1 MKKGTVSVACFHYLQ
16 SGFKIEVFNDFNYVK
31 EQRWGKMSKRLLP
44 LFLITFFFFFCCI
57 PKNANASPESASA
70 SQESEDV
77 DTKKSLSAFPIL
89 MYDTDIGLGYGG
101 KAKFVNYLS
110 RKESFDFTVFNSS
123 KGERWYVFT
132 FSIPDIEIRQG
143 KRYALSF
150 DLKAE
155 YDKYLKYN
163 FYGTGPDS
171 KKDDETGFTYEKK
184 ELQLRFGRGFTPYF
198 VMAAHYIIRNIKYF
212 KVEEDRSF
220 SETLEKIGGKFS
232 PFASLVARYDTSDSQ
247 IHPKRGFRLI
257 FQNDVASSF
266 FGNKNAHFYRFTLD
280 FRKYILLFGNKDVLA
295 FRTLVQKISGKN
307 EKIPL
312 FEYSVLG
319 GGSEMAAMRGYR
331 LDRFQGKGKFLV
343 NIEYRFSLWKKL
355 GGNVFVDGGLVWP
368 SWSEIKLDKTV
379 VDIGWG
385 LRYYLQNF
393 VVRFD
398 MGFSNEGL
406 GIYFNFGHVF

>member
-1 MKKGTVSVACFHYLQ
+1 MR
-16 SGFKIEVFNDFNYVK
+16 E
-31 EQRWGKMSKRLLP
+31 KMRKKRLS
-44 LFLITFFFFFCCI
+44 LFLVTIFFWLFI
-57 PKNANASPESASA
+57 VPKSANAALRNEEKDA
-70 SQESEDV
+70 
-77 DTKKSLSAFPIL
+77 KKSLSAFPIL
-89 MYDTDIGLGYGG
+89 MYDTDIGVGYGG
-101 KAKFVNYLS
+101 KAKFVNYLF

-184 ELQLRFGRGFTPYF
+184 ELQLRFGSGFTPYF
-198 VMAAHYIIRNIKYF
+198 VMEAHYILRNIKYF
-212 KVEEDRSF
+212 KVEEDRPF
-220 SETLEKIGGKFS
+220 SEMLEKIGGKFS
-232 PFASLVARYDTSDSQ
+232 PFVSLVARYDTSDSQ
-247 IHPKRGFRLI
+247 IHPKRGSRLI

-331 LDRFQGKGKFLV
+331 LDRFQDKGKFLV
-343 NIEYRFSLWKKL
+343 NVEYRFPLWKKL

-368 SWSEIKLDKTV
+368 SWSEIRLDKTV

>member
-1 MKKGTVSVACFHYLQ
+1 LQ

-31 EQRWGKMSKRLLP
+31 EQRWRKMTKRLLP

-57 PKNANASPESASA
+57 PKNANASPKSANA
-70 SQESEDV
+70 ALRNEEKDA
-77 DTKKSLSAFPIL
+77 KKSLSAFPIL
-89 MYDTDIGLGYGG
+89 MYDTDIGVGYGG

-198 VMAAHYIIRNIKYF
+198 VMEAHYIIRNIKYF

-331 LDRFQGKGKFLV
+331 LDRFQDKGKFLV
-343 NIEYRFSLWKKL
+343 NIEYRFPLWKKL

-368 SWSEIKLDKTV
+368 SWSEIRLDKTV

>member
-1 MKKGTVSVACFHYLQ
+1 MEKKLFP
-16 SGFKIEVFNDFNYVK
+16 VFLASFF
-31 EQRWGKMSKRLLP
+31 
-44 LFLITFFFFFCCI
+44 LFLFAI
-57 PKNANASPESASA
+57 PSSANASPESASA

-77 DTKKSLSAFPIL
+77 DAKKSLSAFPIL

>member
-1 MKKGTVSVACFHYLQ
+1 MR
-16 SGFKIEVFNDFNYVK
+16 E
-31 EQRWGKMSKRLLP
+31 KMRKKRLS
-44 LFLITFFFFFCCI
+44 LFLVTIFFWLFI
-57 PKNANASPESASA
+57 VPKSANAALRNEEKDA
-70 SQESEDV
+70 
-77 DTKKSLSAFPIL
+77 KKSLSAFPIL
-89 MYDTDIGLGYGG
+89 MYDTDIGVGYGG

-198 VMAAHYIIRNIKYF
+198 VMEAHYIIRNIKYF

-331 LDRFQGKGKFLV
+331 LDRFQDKGKFLV
-343 NIEYRFSLWKKL
+343 NIEYRFPLWKKL

-368 SWSEIKLDKTV
+368 SWSEIRLDKTV